1 MTHPVCTS
9 CGKRAPAFVGG
20 ACFFCVELAG
30 IADSDARAGLALLG
44 HAILKA
50 LDKPTPT
57 PRAIAKRD
65 EPEAPRGL
73 ITVDPAKAGGET
85 LSDAGRTLMAL
96 DDAYEHGEGLSAA
109 GFDRCMHAIATVR
122 ACAQKHDRPW
132 VFATTECSAMRKLLA
147 VYKPTQIA
155 KMIRGAVAD
164 PFWASSALSMHVVVT
179 HAAAWLAASSRPV
192 PAKPADRRAVLMAQ
206 GRDLLAA
213 LRKRAPMEAEALDVD
228 VSKVAIEAVA
238 DWVESIRRE
247 CDKRKIGATT

>member
-85 LSDAGRTLMAL
+85 LADAGRTLMGL
-96 DDAYEHGEGLSAA
+96 DDAHDKGGLSAV
-109 GFDRCMHAIATVR
+109 GFDRFMHAVATVR
-122 ACAQKHDRPW
+122 AVAQKHEKPW
-132 VFATTECSAMRKLLA
+132 TFSAGECSAGRTLLA
-147 VYKPTQIA
+147 AYSPTQIA
-155 KMIRGAVAD
+155 KMIRNAAAD
-164 PFWASSALSMHVVVT
+164 PFWATATLSL
-179 HAAAWLAASSRPV
+179 HAVATNAGAWLAATPAK
-192 PAKPADRRAVLMAQ
+192 AKPADRRAALMAE
-206 GRDLLAA
+206 GRSLLAA

-238 DWVESIRRE
+238 DWVASIRRE